1 MGDTTLKIEKDT
13 ARPGLRITRR
23 YTRAGDDPYAS
34 VIWDKRHSRITN
46 PDGSV
51 VFELR
56 DVEVPQDWSQMATD
70 IVVSKYFRKAGVP
83 LVGEDGELLR
93 DQSGNLVLGSEV
105 SVRQVVHRLAGTWRH
120 HGEASGY
127 FKSQEDAQAFYD
139 EIVYMLLHQIAA
151 PNSPQWF
158 NTGLAWAYGI
168 TGPAQGHWRV
178 PAGGGEAVLSEDAY
192 THPQT
197 SACFIQSVR
206 DDLVGDGGI
215 MDLWI
220 RESRIFKY
228 GSGTG
233 TNFSTIRGEG
243 ESLSGGG
250 TSSGLMSFLRIGDR
264 AAGAI
269 KSGGTTRRA
278 AKMVVV
284 NADHPDIEKFINWK
298 VEEERKV
305 AALLAAG
312 YDADFNGEAYQTV
325 SGQNSNNSVRVTNEF
340 LEAVITGR
348 DWQLVNRTDGKV
360 AKTLPARDL
369 WQEIASAAWACA
381 DPGLQYDTTTNDW
394 HTTPQS
400 GRINASNPCVTGDT
414 LIATSFG
421 WRRIDELVG
430 EGVFLQGHLGKERL
444 APQVFPTGTKPVYT
458 LTTAS
463 GYQVRLTADH
473 RVATQNRG
481 DVPASE
487 LRRGDRLILS
497 EAGFGRTTLAD
508 APAELLG
515 MVVGSGRV
523 WGEEGSRQIYLRL
536 DGEDAYELRAY
547 QELTQEG
554 PERSE
559 GTGRH
564 GATRRLKEPAS
575 PLQQVAEV
583 MTRYARFGHSEQEK
597 ALTPEVHGL
606 DAQSLSA
613 FLRGL
618 YTVAGRVEAHQAG
631 PALVLTAAS
640 RQLLSQVQLLLLNFR
655 IKSSLLEDQDG
666 PPRLVIAG
674 GYVTNF
680 VKFIGLIEHSVRAQ
694 ELADWSGEIPSE
706 VPSLITDGFGALK
719 SCGTEPV
726 FDLTEPVDHHFS
738 ANGIWVHNCSEYLFL
753 DNSACNLASV
763 NLMTF
768 RDPAS
773 GRFDIEAYRHA
784 VRLWTIVLEISV
796 LMSQFPSREIAEN
809 SYNFRTL
816 GLGYANLGALL
827 MVDGLPYDSPGAR
840 AVAGALTAIMTGE
853 AYATSAEMA
862 EQLGAFAA
870 YELNRAD
877 MLRVIRN
884 HRRAAYNTPPKEYEA
899 LGVLPVAIDPEF
911 CPDDLLQAARDAWD
925 RALSLGER
933 HGYRNAQVTLLAP
946 TGTIGLLMDCD
957 TTGVEP
963 DFSVVK
969 FKKLAGGGYFKIANQ
984 SIRPALVRLGYTE
997 RQVEDI
1003 LRYVM
1008 GTLSLKDAP
1017 VISRDNLKTRGLDE
1031 EEVRKIETALPSV
1044 FEFDQAFAGWV
1055 LGAES
1060 TQRLNLPATASGR
1073 EVLMALGY
1081 KPSEIDQAATVVCGQ
1096 MTLEGAP
1103 HLKEEDLAVFDCA
1116 NPCGKIGTRYI
1127 APLGHVRMMAAVQ
1140 PFLSGGISK
1149 TINMPNDATVSDVEA
1164 AYLESWKLGLKAIAI
1179 YRDGSKL
1186 SQPLNSRGTD
1196 SDSQDAEAAPAR
1208 PERRPLPAKRHGFTQ
1223 EARVGGHKVY
1233 LRTGEY
1239 QDGTIGEIFID
1250 MHKEG
1255 AAFRSLINCFAIAVS
1270 KGLQY
1275 GVPLE
1280 EFVDTFIFT
1289 RFEPQ
1294 GIVEGHPN
1302 IKLSTSVV
1310 DYVFR
1315 VLGMEYLGRTDF
1327 VQVKPVDDEDAH
1339 PSQPAASKPLAP
1351 SAQPKPEP
1359 AASARSAL
1367 DEQLSQMLGDAPI
1380 CEICGHITI
1389 RSGACYKCLNC
1400 GNTLGCS

>member
-1 MGDTTLKIEKDT
+1 MKTEKDT
-13 ARPGLRITRR
+13 TRHGLHIARH
-23 YTRAGDDPYAS
+23 YTRAGEDPYES
-34 VIWDKRHSRITN
+34 VTWDKRHSRITN

-56 DVEVPQDWSQMATD
+56 DVEVPTDWSQMATD

-83 LVGEDGELLR
+83 LYSADGTPLQDEAGR
-93 DQSGNLVLGSEV
+93 PVLGSET

-120 HGEASGY
+120 HGDLNGY
-127 FKSQEDAQAFYD
+127 FKTADDAQAFYD
-139 EIVYMLLHQIAA
+139 EIVYMLLHQMAA

-158 NTGLAWAYGI
+158 NTGLTWAYGI

-178 PAGGGEAVLSEDAY
+178 PAEGGEPIRSEDAY
-192 THPQT
+192 SHPQT

-206 DDLVGDGGI
+206 DDLVGEGGI
-215 MDLWI
+215 MDLWT

-243 ESLSGGG
+243 ETLSGGG
-250 TSSGLMSFLRIGDR
+250 TSSGLMSFLKIGDR

-284 NADHPDIEKFINWK
+284 NADHPDIEKFIDWK

-305 AALLAAG
+305 GALLAAG
-312 YDADFNGEAYQTV
+312 YDSDFNGEAYQTV
-325 SGQNSNNSVRVTNEF
+325 SGQNSNNSVRVTNQF
-340 LEAVITGR
+340 LEAVLR
-348 DWQLVNRTDGKV
+348 DQDWNLINRTDGHV
-360 AKTLPARDL
+360 AKTVRAREL
-369 WQEIASAAWACA
+369 WQRIAAAAWACA
-381 DPGLQYDTTTNDW
+381 DPGLQYDSTTNDW
-394 HTTPQS
+394 HTSPQS

-444 APQVFPTGTKPVYT
+444 APQVFPTGTKPVFT

-463 GYQVRLTADH
+463 GYQLKLTADH
-473 RVATQNRG
+473 KVATQNRS

-487 LRRGDRLILS
+487 LHRGDRLILS
-497 EAGFGRTTLAD
+497 EAGFGRTTLPD
-508 APAELLG
+508 HEAELLG
-515 MVVGSGRV
+515 LVAGVGRV
-523 WGEEGSRQIYLRL
+523 WGEDGQRQIYLHVDVDDEFMRYAYADL
-536 DGEDAYELRAY
+536 IQDPPED
-547 QELTQEG
+547 
-554 PERSE
+554 
-559 GTGRH
+559 TGRMS
-564 GATRRLKEPAS
+564 RRLTSSRLTPSLS
-575 PLQQVAEV
+575 PLQQTAAV
-583 MTRYARFGHSEQEK
+583 MARYVHFGHAEQDKE
-597 ALTPEVHGL
+597 LTPEVYGL
-606 DAQSLSA
+606 DAQSLST

-618 YTVAGRVEAHQAG
+618 FTASCRVELDRSG
-631 PALVLTAAS
+631 PSVVLELPS
-640 RQLLSQVQLLLLNFR
+640 RRLLSQVQLLLLNFR
-655 IKSSLLEDQDG
+655 IKSSLGEDKGGNPSLTVSG
-666 PPRLVIAG
+666 P
-674 GYVTNF
+674 YVANF
-680 VKFIGLIEHSVRAQ
+680 VKFIGLVERSARAYD
-694 ELADWSGEIPSE
+694 LADATRNIANN
-706 VPSLITDGFGALK
+706 VPPVITDAFASLK
-719 SCGTEPV
+719 SLGTEPV
-726 FDLTEPVDHHFS
+726 FDLTEPIDHHFS
-738 ANGIWVHNCSEYLFL
+738 ANGLWVHNCSEYLFL

-763 NLMTF
+763 NLLAF
-768 RDPAS
+768 REAKS
-773 GRFDIEAYRHA
+773 GRFDVDAYRHA
-784 VRLWTIVLEISV
+784 VRLWTVVLELSV
-796 LMSQFPSREIAEN
+796 LMSQFPSREIAEI
-809 SYNFRTL
+809 SYDFRTL

-853 AYATSAEMA
+853 SYATSAEMA
-862 EQLGAFAA
+862 EQLGAFKKFD
-870 YELNRAD
+870 ENRED

-884 HRRAAYNTPPKEYEA
+884 HRRAAYNAPPEEYEQ
-899 LGVLPVAIDPEF
+899 LGVLPVPIDAEF
-911 CPDDLLQAARDAWD
+911 CPDDLLGAARAAWD
-925 RALSLGER
+925 RALTLGET

-984 SIRPALVRLGYTE
+984 SIRPALARLGYTE

-1017 VISRDNLKTRGLDE
+1017 VISRDNLKTRGLTED
-1031 EEVRKIETALPSV
+1031 EVRKIETALPSV

-1055 LGAES
+1055 LGPES
-1060 TQRLNLPATASGR
+1060 MQRLNLAASASGR
-1073 EVLMALGY
+1073 EVLLALGY
-1081 KPSEIDQAATVVCGQ
+1081 RPAEIDQAAIVVCGQ

-1103 HLKEEDLAVFDCA
+1103 HLKTEDLAVFDCA

-1127 APLGHVRMMAAVQ
+1127 APMGHVRMMAAVQ

-1149 TINMPNDATVSDVEA
+1149 TINMPNDATIEDVQT

-1186 SQPLNSRGTD
+1186 SQPLNSRGTAGD
-1196 SDSQDAEAAPAR
+1196 DGDEAAEVGSPAPR
-1208 PERRPLPAKRHGFTQ
+1208 RRPLPAKRHGFTQ

-1239 QDGTIGEIFID
+1239 EDGTLGEIFID

-1275 GVPLE
+1275 GVPLS

-1302 IKLSTSVV
+1302 VKISTSVV
-1310 DYVFR
+1310 DYIFR

-1327 VQVKPVDDEDAH
+1327 VQVKPIDDEGVAT
-1339 PSQPAASKPLAP
+1339 SPAPPTQSAP
-1351 SAQPKPEP
+1351 VQKAPAQGAATPKN
-1359 AASARSAL
+1359 AL

-1380 CEICGHITI
+1380 CGICGHITI
-1389 RSGACYKCLNC
+1389 RNGACYKCLNC

>member
-1 MGDTTLKIEKDT
+1 MKIEKDT
-13 ARPGLRITRR
+13 ARHGLHIARH
-23 YTRAGDDPYAS
+23 YTRAGENPYES
-34 VIWDKRHSRITN
+34 VTWDKRHSRITN

-56 DVEVPQDWSQMATD
+56 DVEVPSDWSQMATD

-83 LVGEDGELLR
+83 LRGEDGEVVR
-93 DQSGNLVLGSEV
+93 DEAGQAVLGSET

-120 HGEASGY
+120 HGDLNGY
-127 FKSQEDAQAFYD
+127 FKSDADAQAFYD

-178 PAGGGEAVLSEDAY
+178 PAEGGEAIRSEDAY

-206 DDLVGDGGI
+206 DDLVGEGGI
-215 MDLWI
+215 MDLWT

-312 YDADFNGEAYQTV
+312 YDSDFNGEAYQTV
-325 SGQNSNNSVRVTNEF
+325 SGQNSNNSVRVTNQF
-340 LEAVITGR
+340 LEAVITDR
-348 DWQLVNRTDGKV
+348 DWDLINRTDGQV
-360 AKTLPARDL
+360 AKTLKARDL
-369 WQEIASAAWACA
+369 WQKIASAAWACA
-381 DPGLQYDTTTNDW
+381 DPGLQYDSTTNDW
-394 HTTPQS
+394 HTSPQS

-414 LIATSFG
+414 LVATSFG

-444 APQVFPTGTKPVYT
+444 APQVFPTGTKPVFT
-458 LTTAS
+458 LTTVS
-463 GYQVRLTADH
+463 GYQVKLTADH
-473 RVATQNRG
+473 KVATQNRA

-497 EAGFGRTTLAD
+497 EAGFGRTSLAD
-508 APAELLG
+508 DQAELLG
-515 MVVGSGRV
+515 MVVGAGRV
-523 WGEEGSRQIYLRL
+523 WGEEGQRQVYLRL
-536 DGEDAYELRAY
+536 DGEDAYVLHTYADLIRD
-547 QELTQEG
+547 
-554 PERSE
+554 PEEDSGRSS
-559 GTGRH
+559 RRV
-564 GATRRLKEPAS
+564 ANSRLKPS
-575 PLQQVAEV
+575 PSPMQQLAAV
-583 MTRYARFGHSEQEK
+583 MTNYAHFGHSEEDKQ
-597 ALTPEVHGL
+597 LTPEVHGL

-618 YTVAGRVEAHQAG
+618 FTAAGRVEIHRAG
-631 PALVLTAAS
+631 PSLVLEAPS

-655 IKSSLLEDQDG
+655 IKSSLGEEKSGL
-666 PPRLVIAG
+666 PSLVIVG
-674 GYVTNF
+674 GYVANF
-680 VKFIGLIEHSVRAQ
+680 VKFIGLIDHSVTAQ
-694 ELADWSGEIPSE
+694 DLADWAGEIPSDI
-706 VPSLITDGFGALK
+706 PSVITDGFGSLK
-719 SCGTEPV
+719 SLGTEPV
-726 FDLTEPVDHHFS
+726 FDLTEPIDHHFS
-738 ANGIWVHNCSEYLFL
+738 ANGLWVHNCSEYLFL

-763 NLMTF
+763 NLLTF
-768 RDPAS
+768 RDATS
-773 GRFDIEAYRHA
+773 GRFDVTAYRHA
-784 VRLWTIVLEISV
+784 VRLWTIVLEVAV
-796 LMSQFPSREIAEN
+796 LMSQFPSREIAEI
-809 SYNFRTL
+809 SYKFRTL

-853 AYATSAEMA
+853 SYATSAEMA
-862 EQLGAFAA
+862 EQLGAFAGFA
-870 YELNRAD
+870 ENRED

-884 HRRAAYNTPPKEYEA
+884 HRRAAYNAPPEEYEQ
-899 LGVLPVAIDPEF
+899 LGVLPVAIDAEF
-911 CPDDLLQAARDAWD
+911 CPDDLLKAAREAWD
-925 RALSLGER
+925 RALSLGET

-984 SIRPALVRLGYTE
+984 SIRPALSRLGYSD

-1031 EEVRKIETALPSV
+1031 DEVRKIETALPSV

-1055 LGAES
+1055 LGPDS
-1060 TQRLNLPATASGR
+1060 MQRLNLPQTASGQD
-1073 EVLMALGY
+1073 VLLALGY
-1081 KPSEIDQAATVVCGQ
+1081 KQAEIAQAAVVVCGQ

-1127 APLGHVRMMAAVQ
+1127 APMGHVRMMGAVQ

-1149 TINMPNDATVSDVEA
+1149 TINMPNDATIEDVQT

-1196 SDSQDAEAAPAR
+1196 NGDGDEAAQEGTPMPR
-1208 PERRPLPAKRHGFTQ
+1208 RRPLPAKRHGFTQ

-1239 QDGTIGEIFID
+1239 QDGTLGEIFID

-1275 GVPLE
+1275 GVPLS

-1302 IKLSTSVV
+1302 VKMSTSVV
-1310 DYVFR
+1310 DYIFR

-1327 VQVKPVDDEDAH
+1327 VQVKPIDDEGT
-1339 PSQPAASKPLAP
+1339 AA
-1351 SAQPKPEP
+1351 AQPIAIQSAPVKRVAAEP
-1359 AASARSAL
+1359 TVSPRNAL

-1389 RSGACYKCLNC
+1389 RNGACYKCLNC